1 MLTGELRNKIDQL
14 WNAFWSGGIANPLEV
29 IKQITYLLF
38 LRSLHQSGV
47 PAAQSA
53 FAHPMRDALHHRR
66 SPTSPLRGRT
76 AYLRRRR
83 WMNCLKCWMR

>member
-53 FAHPMRDALHHRR
+53 FAHPMRDARFTIAVHRHPR
-66 SPTSPLRGRT
+66 SGAGRRICVG
-76 AYLRRRR
+76 AGG
-83 WMNCLKCWMR
+83 